1 MSLPLFIAVP
11 LPADIAQRLAGLG
24 GGVPGANWVPAE
36 NMHVTLRYLGELDG
50 MMTDDVCACL
60 AGIAASPFEIAVDG
74 VDHFG
79 SRKEA
84 HVVYAGVQPREPLK
98 RLRDKIEISL
108 QRIGIKADERKY
120 QPHFTLA
127 RMRRGN
133 ADCVGRF
140 LEANGLLMSQPFRVD
155 AFCLYESARG
165 RDGAIYNELERY
177 TLWPVIEPTEE
188 E

>member
-1 MSLPLFIAVP
+1 LTLPLFVAVP
-11 LPADIAQRLAGLG
+11 LPADIAERLALLG
-24 GGVPGANWVPAE
+24 GGVPGARWVPAE

-50 MMTDDVCACL
+50 MMADDVTACL
-60 AGIAASPFEIAVDG
+60 SGIDAPPFEIAIDG

-98 RLRDKIEISL
+98 RLRDKIEIAL
-108 QRIGIKADERKY
+108 QRIGIKADECKY
-120 QPHFTLA
+120 QPHVTLA

-133 ADCVGRF
+133 ADRVGRF
-140 LEANGLLMSQPFRVD
+140 MEANSLMMSQRFRVD
-155 AFCLYESARG
+155 AFCLYESIRG

-177 TLWPVIEPTEE
+177 ALR
-188 E
+188 

>member
-1 MSLPLFIAVP
+1 MTLPLFIAVP
-11 LPADIAQRLAGLG
+11 LPLDVAERLAGLG
-24 GGVPGANWVPAE
+24 GGVPGARWVPAE

-50 MMTDDVCACL
+50 MMADDVCASL
-60 AGIAASPFEIAVDG
+60 AGIDSSPFEIAIEG

-98 RLRDKIEISL
+98 RLRDKIEIAL

-120 QPHFTLA
+120 QPHVTLA

-133 ADCVGRF
+133 AERVGRF
-140 LEANGLLMSQPFRVD
+140 LEVNGLLVSPPFHID
-155 AFCLYESARG
+155 AFCLYESMRG
-165 RDGAIYNELERY
+165 RDGAIYREVERY
-177 TLWPVIEPTEE
+177 PLTA
-188 E
+188 